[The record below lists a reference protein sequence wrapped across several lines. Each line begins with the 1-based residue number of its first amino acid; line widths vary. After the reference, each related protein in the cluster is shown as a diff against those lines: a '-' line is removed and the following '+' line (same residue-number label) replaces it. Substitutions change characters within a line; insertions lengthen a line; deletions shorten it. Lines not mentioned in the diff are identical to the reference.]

1 MNSWI
6 PSDSERVNAKLGKFL
21 WQTVIFRVAY
31 ESLGGKDTKKPAKVL
46 FFNDKFQ
53 IGVLPDTIPVISEDG
68 GEQCPDAI
76 DQWYDS
82 DWDGAVRVTTR
93 FGKKEPMNFKFCIIE
108 VPDTVCS

>member
-1 MNSWI
+1 MNSRI
-6 PSDSERVNAKLGKFL
+6 PSDSVGVNAKLGKFL
-21 WQTVIFRVAY
+21 WKTVIFRVAY

-53 IGVLPDTIPVISEDG
+53 IGVLPDTIPVISENG

-76 DQWYDS
+76 NQWYDS

-93 FGKKEPMNFKFCIIE
+93 FRKIEPTDLKFCI
-108 VPDTVCS
+108 VDVLS

>member
-1 MNSWI
+1 M
-6 PSDSERVNAKLGKFL
+6 
-21 WQTVIFRVAY
+21 VIFRVAY

-93 FGKKEPMNFKFCIIE
+93 FGKM
-108 VPDTVCS
+108 SL